1 MANAIRNNRQL
12 GSTEHNMAR
21 VLIAFYFIAVAA
33 GFADGVSLDPLFGTF
48 LSAPIAHI
56 ASSVVLFAMGFLVL
70 IGGMLRGVALLTAGL
85 LMASYVLT
93 AAKTGDWQVPSTI
106 WRDIALVGAL
116 ILTYA
121 QGVTRTS
128 VTKRKPVTRVER
140 GGLSKSEEEAL
151 LAQVPGLGIEPKKSV
166 PPRHQRPVL
175 EEVFRGNGAAS

>member
-1 MANAIRNNRQL
+1 MAIDHFNNRQL
-12 GSTEHNMAR
+12 GATEHNMAR

-33 GFADGVSLDPLFGTF
+33 GFAEGVSLEPLFGTF
-48 LSAPIAHI
+48 MSDSLAHI
-56 ASSVVLFAMGFLVL
+56 ASAIVLFAMGFLVL
-70 IGGMLRGVALLTAGL
+70 IGGILRGVALMTAGL

-116 ILTYA
+116 VLTYA
-121 QGVTRTS
+121 QGAVRS
-128 VTKRKPVTRVER
+128 VPVKRKPVTRVER

-151 LAQVPGLGIEPKKSV
+151 LAQVPGRGIEPKKSI

-175 EEVFRGNGAAS
+175 EEVFRCQGTAS